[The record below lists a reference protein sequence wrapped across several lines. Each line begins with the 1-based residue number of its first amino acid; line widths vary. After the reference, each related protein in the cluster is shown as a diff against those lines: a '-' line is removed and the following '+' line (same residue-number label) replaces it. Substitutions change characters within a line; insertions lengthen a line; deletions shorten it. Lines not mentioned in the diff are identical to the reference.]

1 MSSPPSADHNRRRP
15 LTAPLILLLATACG
29 LSVANVYY
37 AAPMLDEIAH
47 DLDVGP
53 ALIGSIITATQV
65 GYGLGLIGIVPLGDL
80 MPPGRLVLIQG
91 LTAAAALV
99 TAALSLSWE
108 FLLGSLFLVGLSSV
122 IVQTLVACA
131 ASWAAPA
138 KRGRVVGQITS
149 GVVIGILCARIIAG
163 LLTDT
168 IGWRAVYLA
177 SAVLTAGMAAVLARI
192 LPPGKRNDMPLSYPV
207 LVFSTLSLYR
217 TNSVLRRRGL
227 LAFLIFA
234 MFNVLWAPLVLPLSA
249 TPFLLSH
256 TEVGLFGL
264 AGVAG
269 ALGAGRAGIWADQ
282 GRARR
287 TTVLSF
293 VLALAAWSLMAALP
307 ISLWFLIAGV
317 VLLDFAIQAI
327 HVTSQSLIFAS
338 DAKARS
344 RLVGA
349 YMVFYS
355 LGSACGA
362 FASTLAYAHGG
373 WTSVCLLGTGLG
385 LAGLMLA
392 CLEKPE
398 IVL

>member
-1 MSSPPSADHNRRRP
+1 MSSPSSANCNRQPP
-15 LTAPLILLLATACG
+15 LTGPLILLLATACG

-47 DLDVGP
+47 NLGVAP

-80 MPPGRLVLIQG
+80 ISSGRLVLIQG
-91 LTAAAALV
+91 LTAAAGLV
-99 TAALSLSWE
+99 AAALSPSWGS
-108 FLLGSLFLVGLSSV
+108 LLGSLFLVGLSSV

-131 ASWAAPA
+131 AGWAAPTE
-138 KRGRVVGQITS
+138 RGQVVGQVTS
-149 GVVIGILCARIIAG
+149 GIVIGILCARIIAG
-163 LLTDT
+163 LLTDA

-177 SAVLTAGMAAVLARI
+177 SAVLTAGMALALARI
-192 LPPGKRNDMPLSYPV
+192 LPPGRRNEVPRSYPV

-217 TNSVLRRRGL
+217 TNPVLRRRSL

-234 MFNVLWAPLVLPLSA
+234 MFNVLWAPLVLPLSTA
-249 TPFLLSH
+249 PFSLSH

-282 GRARR
+282 GNARR
-287 TTVLSF
+287 TTILSF
-293 VLALAAWSLMAALP
+293 VLALVAWGLMAALP
-307 ISLWFLIAGV
+307 FSLWFLIAGIL
-317 VLLDFAIQAI
+317 LLDFTVQAI

-338 DAKARS
+338 DAEARS

-385 LAGLMLA
+385 LAGLTLA
-392 CLEKPE
+392 YFHKSENR
-398 IVL
+398 

>member
-1 MSSPPSADHNRRRP
+1 MLPPR
-15 LTAPLILLLATACG
+15 C
-29 LSVANVYY
+29 
-37 AAPMLDEIAH
+37 
-47 DLDVGP
+47 
-53 ALIGSIITATQV
+53 
-65 GYGLGLIGIVPLGDL
+65 
-80 MPPGRLVLIQG
+80 
-91 LTAAAALV
+91 
-99 TAALSLSWE
+99 LSWE

-131 ASWAAPA
+131 AGWAAPA

-149 GVVIGILCARIIAG
+149 GVVIGILCARLIAG

-177 SAVLTAGMAAVLARI
+177 SAVLTADMAAVLARI
-192 LPPGKRNDMPLSYPV
+192 LPPRKRNDMPLSYPV

-217 TNSVLRRRGL
+217 TKSVLRRRGL

-249 TPFLLSH
+249 APFSLSH

-264 AGVAG
+264 VGVAG

-293 VLALAAWSLMAALP
+293 FALALAAWSLMTALP
-307 ISLWFLIAGV
+307 IPLWFLIAGV

-338 DAKARS
+338 GAEARS

-385 LAGLMLA
+385 LAGLTLA